1 MNELL
6 LISTFQ
12 CAKIFRQNKEFVRH
26 LLDNKELEY
35 VRDSERIFRISLNSV
50 LEYAKYHKFTLDE
63 EYLIF
68 LKKKILPWREVET
81 IDRPVLVAPQQPATH
96 QKQVHKLSPELIEMG
111 FCPRAL
117 NAFKRNDITTVEQ
130 LTNLRATDLMKFH
143 AFGRKTLNNVRMVL
157 SGNNLSLKNSR
168 TE

>member
-12 CAKIFRQNKEFVRH
+12 CAKLFRQGKVFVRH

-35 VRDSERIFRISLNSV
+35 VRDSERIFRISLDSV

-63 EYLIF
+63 EYLKF
-68 LKKKILPWREVET
+68 LKKKILPWREIET
-81 IDRPVLVAPQQPATH
+81 KDNPALVTPQQAATR
-96 QKQVHKLSPELIEMG
+96 QKQVPKLSPDLLEMG

-117 NAFKRNDITTVEQ
+117 NAFKRNGITTVEQ
-130 LTNLRATDLMKFH
+130 LTHLRATDLMKFH
-143 AFGRKTLNNVRMVL
+143 AFGRKTLNHVRMVL
-157 SGNNLSLKNSR
+157 SENNLSLKNSR
-168 TE
+168 AE